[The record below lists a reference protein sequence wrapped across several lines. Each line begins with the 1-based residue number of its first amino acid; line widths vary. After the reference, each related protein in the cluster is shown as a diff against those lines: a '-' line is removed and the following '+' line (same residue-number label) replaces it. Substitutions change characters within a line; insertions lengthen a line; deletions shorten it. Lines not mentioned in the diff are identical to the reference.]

1 MGKPWG
7 ILDSGLDAAARAA
20 PAAPSALELPSHFQY
35 FQAKSTVRKILEPH
49 EFRSTI
55 SEQRNEPVR
64 KTLPP
69 GNTNETAC
77 AMGGG
82 VRRDIP
88 HIRGTRFNR
97 VVKGSVN
104 D

>member
-55 SEQRNEPVR
+55 AEQRSKEMSLFGKLFRRETQTKPPV
-64 KTLPP
+64 TLEEVSA
-69 GNTNETAC
+69 GTSRISEA
-77 AMGGG
+77 
-82 VRRDIP
+82 RDSIA
-88 HIRGTRFNR
+88 
-97 VVKGSVN
+97 S
-104 D
+104 